1 MATVKMSELESVS
14 SINSES
20 TVNVSLATT
29 ENNATRIV
37 NVILIGEWK

>member
-1 MATVKMSELESVS
+1 MTTVKMSELESVS
-14 SINSES
+14 SINSKS

-29 ENNATRIV
+29 ENNSIRIV